1 MVQRVQELYRLLRL
15 DRRVE
20 HRLRLVLEEFQPR
33 RDRRWGVMPGDLGV
47 QSRSRLNAG
56 RMRALPGAFK
66 NAQAFSIAPHMR
78 RA

>member
-47 QSRSRLNAG
+47 QSRLKAG
-56 RMRALPGAFK
+56 
-66 NAQAFSIAPHMR
+66 SIAPHMR